1 MSENAGGVP
10 PREPAGPPPPPPMA
24 ARPPAVNPW
33 APVSYGPPRRRNGG
47 VVGGAIALVILVA
60 TAGVMA
66 VVPNELSGHAIAVP
80 ISVHRSDASPGD
92 GARADPRAVP
102 ELETNP
108 ILANGVKLGA
118 VSCELPQLGDTG
130 PQLSAFYEA
139 LTGCL
144 EQAWRPALDRA
155 DEPSVKVAVSVT
167 LPKVSACGAAPS
179 KDQAVAYYCGGD
191 TTIYAPTDWMLSDA
205 GLNRS
210 RHLATIAHEYGHH
223 VQSESGILT
232 AAADRMS
239 SPDQDSPADLALVR
253 RIELQAN
260 CFGALFIAAA
270 EGRGSISRATA
281 NAAVADYGRADDSDD
296 HGSRA
301 HQLSWAKAGFTA
313 QNTAACNTWSAPADK
328 VS

>member
-1 MSENAGGVP
+1 
-10 PREPAGPPPPPPMA
+10 MA

-33 APVSYGPPRRRNGG
+33 APVSYGPPRRRGNRG
-47 VVGGAIALVILVA
+47 VAGAAIALVVLVV

-66 VVPNELSGHAIAVP
+66 VVPHELSGHAIAVP
-80 ISVHRSDASPGD
+80 SAMHRSDATPGD
-92 GARADPRAVP
+92 GARSDAHSVP
-102 ELETNP
+102 ALETNP
-108 ILANGVKLGA
+108 LLADGVKLGE
-118 VSCELPQLGDTG
+118 VSCDLPELGRTG
-130 PQLSAFYEA
+130 PELSAFYQA
-139 LTGCL
+139 LAGCL
-144 EQAWRPALDRA
+144 ENAWRPALDHA
-155 DEPSVKVAVSVT
+155 DEPTVKVAVSVT

-179 KDQAVAYYCGGD
+179 KDEAVAYYCGGD

-205 GLNRS
+205 GQNRA

-232 AAADRMS
+232 AAADKMS
-239 SPDQDSPADLALVR
+239 SPDQDSPADQALVR

-281 NAAVADYGRADDSDD
+281 NAAVADYGRADNSED

-301 HQLSWAKAGFTA
+301 HQLSWAKAGFSGGTTA
-313 QNTAACNTWSAPADK
+313 SCNTWSAPADE

>member
-1 MSENAGGVP
+1 MV
-10 PREPAGPPPPPPMA
+10 

-33 APVSYGPPRRRNGG
+33 APVSYGPPRRRGRG
-47 VVGGAIALVILVA
+47 VAGAVIALAILVV
-60 TAGVMA
+60 TVGIVA
-66 VVPNELSGHAIAVP
+66 VVPHELSGHAIAVP
-80 ISVHRSDASPGD
+80 TSVHRSDASPGE
-92 GARADPRAVP
+92 GARDDPRAVP

-108 ILANGVKLGA
+108 LLAEGVALGS
-118 VSCELPQLGDTG
+118 VSCDLPQLGSTG
-130 PQLSAFYEA
+130 PALSAFYDA

-144 EQAWRPALDRA
+144 EQAWRPALEHA
-155 DEPSVKVAVSVT
+155 DEPSVKVTVSVT

-179 KDQAVAYYCGGD
+179 KDEAVAYYCGGD

-205 GLNRS
+205 GQNRS

-239 SPDQDSPADLALVR
+239 SPDQDSPADQEMVR

-281 NAAVADYGRADDSDD
+281 NAAVADYGRADNSED

-301 HQLSWAKAGFTA
+301 HQLSWAKAGYSGGTTA
-313 QNTAACNTWSAPADK
+313 SCNTWSAPADE